1 MKGQN
6 PPKCQICGR
15 PITVIIRGKNDTE
28 KLCSQCL
35 VSHYPAL
42 KELSKVI

>member
-1 MKGQN
+1 MKNQAPN
-6 PPKCQICGR
+6 KCQICGR

-35 VSHYPAL
+35 VAHYPAL
-42 KELSKVI
+42 KELTKRI